1 MIRRPPRSTLTDTL
15 FPYTTLFRSRVPY
28 TFVGTT
34 TANDRED
41 LAANTLP
48 REVLNELYN
57 IVDLCLIASRSEG
70 GPRAALEAPASGCKV
85 LSSRVGLT
93 PDLLPDACLFDDALD
108 AARRIAADAAEGCLA
123 KSSAAATRAAAERH
137 TPASVRKQLLKAYA
151 ELRSEEHTSEE
162 CGRQ

>member
-1 MIRRPPRSTLTDTL
+1 MRISDW
-15 FPYTTLFRSRVPY
+15 SSDVCSS
-28 TFVGTT
+28 
-34 TANDRED
+34 D
-41 LAANTLP
+41 L
-48 REVLNELYN
+48 
-57 IVDLCLIASRSEG
+57 
-70 GPRAALEAPASGCKV
+70 SGCKV

-151 ELRSEEHTSEE
+151 ELPAVPARRRLATRSEEQRGGQR
-162 CGRQ
+162 CGRTCRAGLAQ

>member
-1 MIRRPPRSTLTDTL
+1 MRISDW
-15 FPYTTLFRSRVPY
+15 SSDVCSS
-28 TFVGTT
+28 
-34 TANDRED
+34 D
-41 LAANTLP
+41 L
-48 REVLNELYN
+48 
-57 IVDLCLIASRSEG
+57 
-70 GPRAALEAPASGCKV
+70 SGCKV

-151 ELRSEEHTSEE
+151 ELPAVPERRRLRSAERRVGKE
-162 CGRQ
+162 CVSKGRSWWSACPEKKKGKKDRTKRST